1 MLVWPMDEHKM
12 AMIMALGLF
21 KYVCMPFGLLKARQ
35 TFQCLMVEVLASL
48 YNCFVYII
56 DVLIG
61 SQDA

>member
-1 MLVWPMDEHKM
+1 M